1 MSRHQEKVLA
11 HAARELTATH
21 TAEPADL
28 LPLYQKFLK
37 IENYRLKLWH
47 KAGGGGREVC
57 ANRATLIDILLRNI
71 FAIASDAASKG
82 NGSAATPL
90 TLVAVGGYGRD
101 ELNPGSDIDIMFL
114 RADAKGEIP
123 AQVAHTIERVL
134 YFLWDIGLKVGHSTR
149 SLGEAIAQANAEML
163 TKTSMLEA
171 RQLTGDA
178 HLYERFRTR
187 FRKQCVVG
195 HEKNYIAARM
205 KDQAERHAKFS
216 NNVYLQEPNVKRG
229 CGGLRDYQNLLW
241 MTYFREGALTTT
253 HLVGKDWLSSADRR
267 RIDFAYD
274 FLLRVRTQLHY
285 TNNRATDV
293 LYLNVQAEVARRLGY
308 AQKLPV
314 HRSEALMKD
323 YYEHTR
329 NIFRITERLSE
340 RFATGTAMTSRSLF
354 FPLLAR
360 RKGRGERFGDF
371 EARDGQLFM
380 VDPQSLSRRPEL
392 LMELFEVAQKR
403 KLKLSPELTDQVS
416 RRLRL
421 VTREYRYAKAP
432 RIIFRRILSRK
443 GDAARALRMMHEV
456 DFLGSYLP
464 EFGQLTCL
472 VQHEYFH
479 RYTADEHTL
488 VCIEKLD
495 ELLETKSRKLEPYK
509 ELFKSFKDPFVLY
522 LSLLLHDTGKGVGAR
537 PHSEAS
543 ALFAQAVA
551 ARLQLS
557 SEERRTLVLLVDH
570 HVTLSNM
577 AQQRNIDDPATVIEF
592 ASIVKTQANLDHLML
607 VTLADGQGT
616 TNHWSDWK
624 ELLVWHLY
632 RAASRYLLDQEAFL
646 SQSKIEREQLREDV
660 ARQLSPDFADE
671 IDAHFDHMP
680 DNYFR
685 TFDVEEIAGHLE
697 LFRTLWHN
705 IYVRDEPTSAPALRW
720 EQQPEKGHSI
730 ASICTWDR
738 QHLLERI
745 AGAFT
750 VASVNILSADI
761 FIRSDNLVLDV
772 FRVRNKKLDLVVDPR
787 EIDLFESILR
797 NAMQVERFDFAPL
810 LASVRRKAVR
820 SATEIDFPTRI
831 SIDNETHPSSTLI
844 QVETPDRLG
853 LLYDL
858 VAGLGRQN
866 IYITLARIST
876 ELGAAIDTFYVV
888 DATTRGK
895 ITEAKR
901 ISALQQTLQS
911 AAVPSACRPCY
922 SLGSLASLNFP

>member
-1 MSRHQEKVLA
+1 MA
-11 HAARELTATH
+11 HAARELTAANT
-21 TAEPADL
+21 TDQSEL
-28 LPLYQKFLK
+28 LPIYQKFLK

-57 ANRATLIDILLRNI
+57 ASRATLIDILLRNI
-71 FAIASDAASKG
+71 FAIANESAREDKRAAP
-82 NGSAATPL
+82 APL

-101 ELNPGSDIDIMFL
+101 ELNPASDIDIMFL
-114 RADAKGEIP
+114 RRDAKGELP
-123 AQVAHTIERVL
+123 AQVSRTIEQVL

-149 SLGEAIAQANAEML
+149 SSGEAINQANAEMV
-163 TKTSMLEA
+163 TKTAMLEA
-171 RQLTGDA
+171 RRIAGDGA
-178 HLYERFRTR
+178 LYQRFRTR

-195 HEKNYIAARM
+195 QEKEYIAARM
-205 KDQAERHAKFS
+205 RDQANRHAKYS
-216 NNVYLQEPNVKRG
+216 NNIYLQEPNVKGG

-285 TNNRATDV
+285 TNSRATDV
-293 LYLNVQAEVARRLGY
+293 LYLNVQAEVARQLGY
-308 AQKLPV
+308 PQKLPV

-340 RFATGTAMTSRSLF
+340 RFATGTATTRRSLF
-354 FPLLAR
+354 FPLLTR
-360 RKGRGERFGDF
+360 RNDGGERFGDF
-371 EARDGQLFM
+371 VARDGQLFM
-380 VDPQSLSRRPEL
+380 VDQQSLSRRPEL
-392 LMELFEVAQKR
+392 MMEVFEVAQKR
-403 KLKLSPELTDQVS
+403 KLKLSPQLTDQLS

-421 VTREYRYAKAP
+421 MTREYRYAKAP
-432 RIIFRRILSRK
+432 RTIFRRILSRK
-443 GDAARALRMMHEV
+443 GEAARALRMMHEV

-495 ELLETKSRKLEPYK
+495 ELLETKSRNLQPYQA
-509 ELFKSFKDPFVLY
+509 LFKTFEDPFVLY
-522 LSLLLHDTGKGVGAR
+522 LALLLHDTGKGVAAR

-543 ALFAQAVA
+543 ALFAQAIAV
-551 ARLQLS
+551 RLQLE

-592 ASIVKTQANLDHLML
+592 ANIVKTQSNLDHLML

-616 TNHWSDWK
+616 TAHWSDWK
-624 ELLVWHLY
+624 ELLVWQLY
-632 RAASRYLLDQEAFL
+632 RAASRYLLDQKAYL
-646 SQSKIEREQLREDV
+646 AQSKIERERLREDV
-660 ARQLSPDFADE
+660 ARKLSPDFADE
-671 IDAHFDHMP
+671 IDAHFEQMD

-685 TFDVEEIAGHLE
+685 AFDVVEIAGHLE
-697 LFRTLWHN
+697 LFRTLWRN
-705 IYVRDEPTSAPALRW
+705 LYVKGESSSAPTLRW
-720 EQQPEKGHSI
+720 TQQPQEGHTI
-730 ASICTWDR
+730 AAICTWDR
-738 QHLLERI
+738 QHLIERI

-761 FIRSDNLVLDV
+761 FIRGDNLVLDV
-772 FRVRNKKLDLVVDPR
+772 FRVRNKNLGLVVDQR
-787 EIDLFESILR
+787 EIELVESVLK
-797 NAMQVERFDFAPL
+797 NAMQVERFDFGPL
-810 LASVRRKAVR
+810 LASVRRKA
-820 SATEIDFPTRI
+820 AKGALEIDFPTSIR
-831 SIDNETHPSSTLI
+831 IDNETHPSSTLL

-858 VAGLGRQN
+858 VTGLGREN
-866 IYITLARIST
+866 VYITLARIST
-876 ELGAAIDTFYVV
+876 DRGAAIDTFYVV
-888 DATTRGK
+888 DAATRGK
-895 ITEAKR
+895 VTDSKR
-901 ISALQQTLQS
+901 MAALQQRLKS
-911 AAVPSACRPCY
+911 AIVPA
-922 SLGSLASLNFP
+922 